1 VPHDEGK
8 EAEPQGKKSSP
19 GECANTTAVAS
30 GPDRPRPW
38 ATLPPRRESRSTRRG
53 ALPVVQC
60 YDAAEETMVDGEE
73 VLPGFRCTVRE
84 ILI

>member
-1 VPHDEGK
+1 
-8 EAEPQGKKSSP
+8 
-19 GECANTTAVAS
+19 
-30 GPDRPRPW
+30 
-38 ATLPPRRESRSTRRG
+38 
-53 ALPVVQC
+53 VQC